1 MLFDSHEG
9 SRNHVNE
16 RMSLGL
22 WTPREVVAHQDI
34 EEGAM
39 DAIDRLRI
47 LLIGSGGREHALAWK
62 LSQSPRVDSI
72 HVVPGNGGTAR
83 GLDKVENVDTV
94 KADDF
99 PGLVAFAREK
109 NVNLLVPGPEAALV
123 AGIEGHFR
131 KGKLQMQTMFVEET
145 LADGCTKPPSDALDL
160 LRRLPAWKAQ
170 RLSPKISWLDGTF
183 RPPSIGISAIMKR
196 RDYILIVLLTK
207 LSLRQMGCM
216 YNSESPIPLL
226 HNFPTHGSCPRA
238 NAILNSC
245 NGCVAR

>member
-1 MLFDSHEG
+1 
-9 SRNHVNE
+9 
-16 RMSLGL
+16 
-22 WTPREVVAHQDI
+22 
-34 EEGAM
+34 M

-47 LLIGSGGREHALAWK
+47 LLVGSGGREHALAWK

-83 GLDKVENVDTV
+83 GLNKVENVDTV

-109 NVNLLVPGPEAALV
+109 NINLLVPGPEATLV

-131 KGKLQMQTMFVEET
+131 KGKLQMRFIFVEGA
-145 LADGCTKPPSDALDL
+145 LADGCIKPASDALDL
-160 LRRLPAWKAQ
+160 LKSLPVWKAQ

-183 RPPSIGISAIMKR
+183 RPQSIEISTIMKR

-216 YNSESPIPLL
+216 YNSEPLIPPL
-226 HNFPTHGSCPRA
+226 HNFPTHESCSRA
-238 NAILNSC
+238 NVILSSC
-245 NGCVAR
+245 NGCVARLHILERAMLTPKSP